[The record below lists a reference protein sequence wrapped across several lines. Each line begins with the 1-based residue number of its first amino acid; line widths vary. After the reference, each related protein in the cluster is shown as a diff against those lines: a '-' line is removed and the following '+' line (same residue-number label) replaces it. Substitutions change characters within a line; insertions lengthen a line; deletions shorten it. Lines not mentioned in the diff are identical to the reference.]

1 MHSAIGLEQIALV
14 VTVALSF
21 GLVLERFK
29 QPVILGYIAAGIF
42 LGPSGG
48 LLFKALGLSGH
59 AYVENGDAIQF
70 CADLG
75 VLMVLFV
82 VGMSLDLQSF
92 KRAMGVSIATM
103 LGQLLFGLLVAFAL
117 NLFFGWGLGVSLLLA
132 FVLALS
138 STAVAVKM
146 LEVGQEV
153 NTDAGRVALGI
164 LIAQDLAIVPMIL
177 VLKDLDHGIQWAS
190 LGLKIGL
197 AMGILTFLVWFL
209 GRPRRVTGVLRFTS
223 QSPELPS
230 LLGLSFCFGFATLS
244 GYLGL
249 SLAYGAFLAGL
260 VLGNIREHT
269 LIKQMVMPI
278 YSVLVMVFFLS
289 VGLLIDLS
297 FIWHNVFVIVVLS
310 LVIIIFKT
318 TVNLGLL
325 RLFRQPWPTAFLAGV
340 ALSQLGEFSFLLISE
355 GSKNNLLGPG
365 AQKMLITLTA
375 ISLAI
380 SPLWLALARRLRAYH
395 IRSGASFDQ
404 TLRVYGH
411 LVGGGLVKAYRHIF
425 YAKPPEDGLH

>member
-1 MHSAIGLEQIALV
+1 
-14 VTVALSF
+14 
-21 GLVLERFK
+21 
-29 QPVILGYIAAGIF
+29 
-42 LGPSGG
+42 
-48 LLFKALGLSGH
+48 
-59 AYVENGDAIQF
+59 
-70 CADLG
+70 
-75 VLMVLFV
+75 
-82 VGMSLDLQSF
+82 
-92 KRAMGVSIATM
+92 MGVSIATM